1 MGVKVEGKHLYYCK
15 ENTTGTIIRTEERD
29 KEKVKEEIKE
39 NNTMRNRGQ

>member
-29 KEKVKEEIKE
+29 KESEGGDKREQHHEK
-39 NNTMRNRGQ
+39 